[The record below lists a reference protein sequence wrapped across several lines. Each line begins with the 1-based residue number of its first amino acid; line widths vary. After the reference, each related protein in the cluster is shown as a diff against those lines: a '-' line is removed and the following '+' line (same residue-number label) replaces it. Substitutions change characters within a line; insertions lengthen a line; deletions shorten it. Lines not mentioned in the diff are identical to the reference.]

1 LKRRVKKYEINEEKN
16 RKHVEEEE
24 QLMSIED
31 INKDEKIMELELEIQ
46 EAKDINNKLT
56 AM

>member
-1 LKRRVKKYEINEEKN
+1 MKRRVKKYEINEEKN